1 MAAGVGA
8 VTCSYLLTTACPCF
22 FFPRTPVS
30 DSAFC
35 SPGDRA
41 RGRHRHP
48 DSTAGKLNGMRRVEE
63 RRCCDLSQSR
73 CATWSGSVR
82 AVFVAATA

>member
-1 MAAGVGA
+1 MADEVGA
-8 VTCSYLLTTACPCF
+8 VTYYLLRRRVPCF
-22 FFPRTPVS
+22 FLPRTPVS

>member
-1 MAAGVGA
+1 MADEVGA
-8 VTCSYLLTTACPCF
+8 VTYYLLGRVPCF
-22 FFPRTPVS
+22 SSPGRACFGFC
-30 DSAFC
+30 FC

>member
-1 MAAGVGA
+1 MAAQVGV
-8 VTCSYLLTTACPCF
+8 VSWYRLTRPCF
-22 FFPRTPVS
+22 SSLEVPRL
-30 DSAFC
+30 FRIC
-35 SPGDRA
+35 SSGGRTTRT

-48 DSTAGKLNGMRRVEE
+48 DSKAGKLNGMRRVEE

-82 AVFVAATA
+82 AVFVAATT

>member
-1 MAAGVGA
+1 MAGEVAA
-8 VTCSYLLTTACPCF
+8 VTYLLFCG
-22 FFPRTPVS
+22 VS
-30 DSAFC
+30 VFSSPGRLFRDSAFC